1 MVGVVII
8 THQDVGRQ
16 LLEAAEVIVG
26 KLSHFEAVSVTVNC
40 VPADVGQ
47 RLQKAIDSVDKGDGV
62 LVLTDLFG
70 GTPSNLSL
78 SFLKS
83 GTVEVL
89 TGVNLPM
96 VLTLATSHEGKSLAE
111 VAEKTM
117 SSGRENIRRASTLL
131 VSHGESSKAKAS

>member
-8 THQDVGRQ
+8 THQQVGEE
-16 LLEAAEVIVG
+16 LVDAAEVIVG
-26 KLSHFEAVSVTVNC
+26 KLPQFVAISVT
-40 VPADVGQ
+40 PQDDPGDVGQ
-47 RLQKAIDSVDKGDGV
+47 RLQGAIKDADSGEGV

-83 GTVEVL
+83 GAVEVL

-96 VLTLATSHEGKSLAE
+96 VLTLATSRDGKTLAE
-111 VAEKTM
+111 LADKAM
-117 SSGRENIRRASTLL
+117 SSGRDNIRRASTLL
-131 VSHGESSKAKAS
+131 ATRTDMPQKKGS

>member
-8 THQDVGRQ
+8 THLDVGKQ

-26 KLSHFEAVSVTVNC
+26 KLSQFEAVSVAGKC
-40 VPADVGQ
+40 APAEVGKQ
-47 RLQKAIDSVDKGDGV
+47 LQKAIDSVENGEGV

-83 GTVEVL
+83 GAVEVL

-96 VLTLATSHEGKSLAE
+96 VLTLATSREGKSLSEA
-111 VAEKTM
+111 AEKAM

-131 VSHGESSKAKAS
+131 VSRAESPKAKAS

>member
-8 THQDVGRQ
+8 THQSVGEQ
-16 LLEAAEVIVG
+16 LIDAAEIIVG
-26 KLSHFEAVSVTVNC
+26 SLPQFETVSVTPQDE
-40 VPADVGQ
+40 PADVGR
-47 RLQKAIDSVDKGDGV
+47 RLQQAIKSADVGGGV

-83 GTVEVL
+83 GSVEVL

-96 VLTLATSHEGKSLAE
+96 VLTLATSREGRSLVE
-111 VAEKTM
+111 VADKAM
-117 SSGRENIRRASTLL
+117 QSGRDNIRRASTLL
-131 VSHGESSKAKAS
+131 VDRPPKTKA